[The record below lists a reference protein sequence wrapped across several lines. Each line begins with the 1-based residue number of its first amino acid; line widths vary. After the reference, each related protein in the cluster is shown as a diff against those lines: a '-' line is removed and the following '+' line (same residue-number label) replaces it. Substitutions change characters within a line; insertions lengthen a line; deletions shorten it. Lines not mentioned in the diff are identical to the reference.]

1 MPPAERVHASGTPVL
16 TVSEVAVHFGGVAA
30 LSDASL
36 TVEPG
41 SVTGL
46 IGPNGAGKT
55 TLFNVISGLQA
66 PDRGTVRLFD
76 TDVTRM
82 RPHRRARL
90 GLARTFQR
98 LELFGSLSAGENVQ
112 VGLESSVKWWQWGH
126 IKRAVP
132 WVRRGGA
139 GDARAEDEPT
149 GPGSLAV
156 RTSDRLLSGV
166 GLGGLGSRQ
175 ASAMPTGL
183 ARMVELARALALG
196 PKLLLLDEPG
206 SGLDEA
212 ECQTL
217 GELLTTLARG
227 GMGVLLVE
235 HDMELVMRICDYIYV
250 LDFGDIIAAGT
261 SGGDPQRPEGPGR
274 LSGRGGRA
282 RRGRHPGHGAR
293 GRAPGPTGRRGC
305 GRGGRVMA
313 GPVTSTDGGASTT
326 TLPASITIRGVRAA
340 YGRIEVLH
348 GVDLE
353 VPAGGVF
360 ALLGPNGAGKSTLL
374 RVISGLMRPT
384 GGEVLIG
391 GEPTGKTPT
400 EKLVRRGICAV
411 PEGRGI
417 FPNLTVRENLRIWTY
432 GGDLEREGRRGADL
446 RDLPEAPRAA
456 AADGRHP
463 LGR

>member
-1 MPPAERVHASGTPVL
+1 VPPADRAPASGTPVL

-30 LSDASL
+30 LSDTSL
-36 TVEPG
+36 TVQPG

-55 TLFNVISGLQA
+55 TLFNVISGLQS

-139 GDARAEDEPT
+139 GGDRTEDEPT

-217 GELLTTLARG
+217 GELLTTLAGG

-250 LDFGDIIAAGT
+250 LDFGDIIAAG
-261 SGGDPQRPEGPGR
+261 RPEEIRNDPKVQAAY
-274 LSGRGGRA
+274 L
-282 RRGRHPGHGAR
+282 GAVAER
-293 GRAPGPTGRRGC
+293 
-305 GRGGRVMA
+305 A
-313 GPVTSTDGGASTT
+313 GPVTPDTVLGVGRPGRPVDEGA
-326 TLPASITIRGVRAA
+326 AGVA
-340 YGRIEVLH
+340 E
-348 GVDLE
+348 
-353 VPAGGVF
+353 
-360 ALLGPNGAGKSTLL
+360 
-374 RVISGLMRPT
+374 
-384 GGEVLIG
+384 
-391 GEPTGKTPT
+391 
-400 EKLVRRGICAV
+400 
-411 PEGRGI
+411 
-417 FPNLTVRENLRIWTY
+417 
-432 GGDLEREGRRGADL
+432 
-446 RDLPEAPRAA
+446 
-456 AADGRHP
+456 
-463 LGR
+463 